1 MSSNVTRLLRPLIR
15 RIQRLWKPA
24 RKKRLLIVYDLSLQ
38 PFSIGDIL
46 VFQEA
51 SLILRE
57 QYEATFI
64 DFALMYD
71 AERPATDPVFSSIT
85 ADNIMYH
92 VTSLLPVTQVNQY
105 LGSLFVFNCQAQLE
119 RFITDTPDVY
129 HVWPDIQTLRE
140 RKYLYYEILND
151 IVHTYHQKHQMIP
164 TLSCRGFLL
173 EWARTFYDEHMPSS
187 VPVTVQIRNN
197 KLISPERNLRLD
209 CWFELF
215 RYCEG
220 RYPVKFVIVCA
231 LPEIDERMRD
241 FANVII
247 AKDFGTSVEQDLAL
261 IQTAAIH
268 MGAASGPGTI
278 AIFNM
283 RPYLLVNTN
292 AIVHLYRCLEGDGDS
307 LRFTFGTQWQTL
319 TRKPETAEFLISEF
333 ERMWAAIDK
342 TQWESG
348 PSPASKV
355 QREALTWLR

>member
-1 MSSNVTRLLRPLIR
+1 MI
-15 RIQRLWKPA
+15 
-24 RKKRLLIVYDLSLQ
+24 YDLSVQ

-57 QYEATFI
+57 QCDVTFV

-119 RFITDTPDVY
+119 RFISDNSDVY

-140 RKYLYYEILND
+140 RKYLYYDILNN
-151 IVHTYHQKHQMIP
+151 IIHEYHQKNLTIP
-164 TLSCRGFLL
+164 HLSCRAFLL
-173 EWARTFYDEHMPSS
+173 DWAKSFYAQNVYPS
-187 VPVTVQIRNN
+187 VPITVQIRNN

-209 CWFELF
+209 CWLEFF
-215 RYCEG
+215 RYCEDQ
-220 RYPVKFVIVCA
+220 YPVKFVIVCA
-231 LPEIDERMRD
+231 LREIDERMRD
-241 FANVII
+241 FSNVII

-278 AIFNM
+278 AIFNT

-292 AIVHLYRCLEGDGDS
+292 AIVDLYHCLEADGDS
-307 LRFTFGTQWQTL
+307 LRFSFGTQWQTL
-319 TRKPETAEFLISEF
+319 TRKPETAELLITEF
-333 ERMWAAIDK
+333 ERIWAAIDK
-342 TQWESG
+342 TQWKSV
-348 PSPASKV
+348 PSPTSKV